1 MKVKTHVKDGIE
13 IVEPCG
19 KFLGGPDTGE
29 LDEKLYAL
37 LGRGVKGVVIDLG
50 TTDWMN
56 SSGLAILLHHY
67 RKFRDNGGDLVLANL
82 TKNIE
87 KILVISRLT
96 TVFQTYESLDQA
108 VASFKGEKT

>member
-1 MKVKTHVKDGIE
+1 MKVRTYMKDGIE
-13 IVEPCG
+13 IVELRG
-19 KFLGGPDTGE
+19 KFLGGADTGE

-67 RKFRDNGGDLVLANL
+67 KKFHDHGGELVLANL
-82 TKNIE
+82 TKSIE
-87 KILVISRLT
+87 KILVIARLT
-96 TVFQTYESLDQA
+96 TVFQNFESVDQA
-108 VASFKGEKT
+108 VASLKGEKR